1 VHFLQRGG
9 ETFRSKRPHG
19 FVPAGWTESAVVG
32 GQIECRHGGEVDAG
46 AQGKCSG
53 REGFLASAPQE
64 HGLGARGP
72 VKQRP
77 RTLEQGLV

>member
-1 VHFLQRGG
+1 MHFLQRGG

-32 GQIECRHGGEVDAG
+32 WQIECRHGGGVDAG

-53 REGFLASAPQE
+53 REGFWPLHRRSTVLV
-64 HGLGARGP
+64 HG
-72 VKQRP
+72 VQ
-77 RTLEQGLV
+77 